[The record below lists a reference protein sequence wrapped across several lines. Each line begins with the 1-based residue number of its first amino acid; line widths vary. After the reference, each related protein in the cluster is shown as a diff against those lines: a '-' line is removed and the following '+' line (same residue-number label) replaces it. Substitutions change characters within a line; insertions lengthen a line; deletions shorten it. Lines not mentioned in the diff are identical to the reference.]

1 MKKTTLLFVFLLIAI
16 PKSNGQINPVQNV
29 TFSQTYQ
36 TPHNFFELNWEEP
49 DQPHGVLLGYNIYR
63 DNELYRFQTERNLY
77 NTYSQVFGFVSN
89 CGIDFLEY
97 NMPNGFL
104 VHVTAVYEG
113 QVESTYTETATVFPP
128 ALSNDEFN
136 SQEVLL
142 YPNPTKGILNIEN
155 ITLEKS
161 IVYDIYG
168 KELLAFSSTSKIDV
182 SSLTKGIYLIKLFSE
197 GKTLAK
203 KIVIE

>member
-1 MKKTTLLFVFLLIAI
+1 MKKITFLFVFLMIAI

-29 TFSQTYQ
+29 TYSQTYQ
-36 TPHNFFELNWEEP
+36 SPYNFFELNWEEP
-49 DQPHGVLLGYNIYR
+49 AQPHSLLLGYNIYR
-63 DNELYRFQTERNLY
+63 DNEIYRFQTERSLY

-89 CGIDFLEY
+89 CGLDFLEY
-97 NMPNGFL
+97 NVPNGFL

-113 QVESTYTETATVFPP
+113 QVESPFTETATVYPP

-155 ITLEKS
+155 ITLEKI
-161 IVYDIYG
+161 IVYEIYG
-168 KELLAFSSTSKIDV
+168 KELLAFSTTSKIDL
-182 SSLTKGIYLIKLFSE
+182 SSLSKGIYLIKLFSE
-197 GKTLAK
+197 GKTITE